1 MSEFDVYDPGIYAE
15 GVPHETF
22 TRMRAEAPVYWH
34 AEPDGGRGYW
44 AITKYEDVVRI
55 SKDPGTFSSA
65 RGATFIKDANDVDL
79 PVLQTFMLN
88 MDPPQHIR
96 FRNLV
101 KHAFVPKSLPALEP
115 GIRKMVRQIIDRVA
129 PIGRCDFV
137 NDIAAQLPLQVIAE
151 MIGVPDEDREMVFEW
166 SNRMTSF
173 DDPDYQQNAAD
184 GQAASQAAAMEMYQY
199 AGELGQQRVDKPGD
213 DLISML
219 MKGVTEGGL
228 SAMEFASFF
237 MLLFVAGN
245 ETTRNATSGG
255 LLALIQHP
263 AERAR
268 LVADPSLLPSAIE
281 EILRW
286 VSPLIYFRR
295 TATRD
300 VELRGQKIREND
312 KVAIYYP
319 SANRDEDVFREPFKF
334 DITRQPNDHLAFG
347 IGQHWCLGANL
358 ARLELRC
365 MFEELLRRLPAIELE
380 GEPKRLRSNFLNGIK
395 SMPVRFPAER
405 ARARP

>member
-15 GVPHETF
+15 GVPHEAF
-22 TRMRAEAPVYWH
+22 LRMRAEAPVYWH

-44 AITKYEDVVRI
+44 AITKYHDIVAV
-55 SKDPGTFSSA
+55 SKNPGTFSSA
-65 RGATFIKDANDVDL
+65 RGATFIKDQNDVDL
-79 PVLQTFMLN
+79 PVLQTFMVN

-101 KHAFVPKSLPALEP
+101 KHAFIPKSLPALEP
-115 GIRKMVRQIIDRVA
+115 RIKKTIRQIVDKVMHL
-129 PIGRCDFV
+129 GRCDFV
-137 NDIAAQLPLQVIAE
+137 SDVAAQLPLRVIAE
-151 MIGVPDEDREMVFEW
+151 MIGVPDEDRDMVYEL
-166 SNRMTSF
+166 SNKMVAF
-173 DDPDYQQNAAD
+173 DDPDYQATFAD
-184 GQAASQAAAMEMYQY
+184 GQAAAMELYQY
-199 AGELGQQRVDKPGD
+199 AGALGQTRLDKSGD
-213 DLISML
+213 DLISMI
-219 MKGVTEGGL
+219 MKGVADGGL

-255 LLALIQHP
+255 LLALLQHP
-263 AERAR
+263 EQYKR
-268 LVADPSLLPSAIE
+268 LLADRELLPTAVE

-295 TATRD
+295 TATQD
-300 VELRGQKIREND
+300 CEIRGVKIKEND
-312 KVAIYYP
+312 KVALYYP
-319 SANRDEDVFREPFKF
+319 SANRDEEVFPDPFTFDVS
-334 DITRQPNDHLAFG
+334 RQPNEHLAFG
-347 IGQHWCLGANL
+347 VGQHWCLGANL

-365 MFEELLRRLPAIELE
+365 MFEELLLRMPHVELD